1 MNWKS
6 LRFSLYAVLLFAAIM
21 VGIVFLFK
29 THFLMVL
36 IGVVVLIFPAKLQR
50 VALDEA
56 SGTIDKV
63 IAKYIVPA
71 LAILLTFFT
80 IMSLAVWIK

>member
-36 IGVVVLIFPAKLQR
+36 IGVVALIFPAKLQR